1 MRHIPV
7 PDLAK
12 NLYPEAATQVISPP
26 DGDLLND
33 ECRAAEMQ
41 ILPIEFMGRE
51 VPQFSAYFLM
61 EPEDVDRLRQ
71 NGGVIR
77 LSMIGGIPPF
87 DVHPL

>member
-12 NLYPEAATQVISPP
+12 NLYPGAVTRVISPP
-26 DGDLLND
+26 DGDLTND

-41 ILPIEFMGRE
+41 IENITFMGQDL
-51 VPQFSAYFLM
+51 PQFAAYFQM